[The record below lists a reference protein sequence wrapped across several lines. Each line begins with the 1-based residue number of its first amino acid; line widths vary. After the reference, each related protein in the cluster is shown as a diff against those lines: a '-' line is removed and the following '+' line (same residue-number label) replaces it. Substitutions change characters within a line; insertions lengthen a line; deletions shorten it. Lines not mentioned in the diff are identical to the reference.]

1 MVSAFGHRADTL
13 IDLELG
19 YCQAMFLRVVGAGLG
34 RTGTLS
40 LKAALERLLGGPC
53 YHGSEVFTRPDH
65 VDSWTSAA
73 RGEPVDWHAL
83 FDGFHATVDW
93 PAAAFW
99 KEIAA
104 AFPDALILLS
114 TRESVDSW
122 YRSAHETIF
131 QYAPFADTS
140 PVLKMFATVL
150 DARFTP
156 DAEDPEAAK
165 AAYERH
171 NAHVR
176 ATAPGDRLVE
186 WTPRDGWGPLCEA
199 LGVPV
204 PAEPFP
210 RLNTKDDWDKL
221 VDPEAIAAAG
231 AEYAALVDELT
242 PHVRDDT
249 PVDDARV
256 RALVERWDAAG
267 ADLHGGNEQM
277 KAIVRSVLRENREEL
292 ARQLSR
298 SPAQMDDVF
307 RYLDR
312 AEQRLHSPSS

>member
-1 MVSAFGHRADTL
+1 MS
-13 IDLELG
+13 
-19 YCQAMFLRVVGAGLG
+19 LRVVGAGLG

-40 LKAALERLLGGPC
+40 LKTALEGLLGGPC

-65 VDSWTSAA
+65 VDSWSAAA
-73 RGEPVDWHAL
+73 RGESIDWHAL

-99 KEIAA
+99 EEISA
-104 AFPDALILLS
+104 AFPDSVILLS

-131 QYAPFADTS
+131 QYAPFADTA

-156 DAEDPEAAK
+156 DALDADAAK

-176 ATAPGDRLVE
+176 ATAPRDRLLE
-186 WTPRDGWGPLCEA
+186 WTPRDGWGPLCDA

-204 PAEPFP
+204 PDEPFP
-210 RLNTKDDWDKL
+210 RLNTKEDWDTVL
-221 VDPEAIAAAG
+221 DADAIAAAG
-231 AEYAALVDELT
+231 AEYAGLIDELT

-249 PVDDARV
+249 PADDPRV
-256 RALVERWDAAG
+256 RALVERWDAVG
-267 ADLHGGNEQM
+267 ADLHGGDEQV
-277 KAIVRSVLRENREEL
+277 KAMMQAMLRESREEL
-292 ARQLSR
+292 ARRLSR
-298 SPAQMDDVF
+298 PPEQVDAVF
-307 RYLDR
+307 HYLDR
-312 AEQRLHSPSS
+312 AQVPTR